1 MSHEYVLERIYT
13 ISFYPKLNSIPRTK
27 RAPRALRIVKEFVA
41 RHMKSED
48 ILIDPEVNE
57 YIWSRGIQK
66 PPRKISVRVKKADDD
81 IVEVYLV
88 GSDADQVF
96 KPEISEGPSIPIES
110 ELESEEEFEE
120 ESED

>member
-1 MSHEYVLERIYT
+1 MSHEYILERIYT
-13 ISFYPKLNSIPRTK
+13 IPFYPKLNSIPRTK

-41 RHMKSED
+41 RHMKTED

-57 YIWSRGIQK
+57 FIWSRGIQK
-66 PPRKISVRVKKADDD
+66 PPRKISVRLKKADDD

-88 GSDADQVF
+88 GSDADEVF
-96 KPEISEGPSIPIES
+96 KSEISEGPSLPIES

>member
-1 MSHEYVLERIYT
+1 
-13 ISFYPKLNSIPRTK
+13 
-27 RAPRALRIVKEFVA
+27 
-41 RHMKSED
+41 MKSED
-48 ILIDPEVNE
+48 ILIDKEVNE

-66 PPRKISVRVKKADDD
+66 PPRKISVRLKKADDD

-88 GSDADQVF
+88 GSDAEEVF
-96 KPEISEGPSIPIES
+96 KSEISEGPSMPIES

>member
-1 MSHEYVLERIYT
+1 MSHEYILERIYT
-13 ISFYPKLNSIPRTK
+13 IPFYPKLNSIPRTK

-41 RHMKSED
+41 RHMKSDD
-48 ILIDPEVNE
+48 ILIDTEVNE
-57 YIWSRGIQK
+57 FIWSRGIQK

-88 GSDADQVF
+88 GSEVDEVF

>member
-1 MSHEYVLERIYT
+1 M
-13 ISFYPKLNSIPRTK
+13 
-27 RAPRALRIVKEFVA
+27 
-41 RHMKSED
+41 
-48 ILIDPEVNE
+48 
-57 YIWSRGIQK
+57 
-66 PPRKISVRVKKADDD
+66 
-81 IVEVYLV
+81 EVYLV

>member
-1 MSHEYVLERIYT
+1 MSHEYLLERIYT
-13 ISFYPKLNSIPRTK
+13 IPFYPKLNSIPRTK

-41 RHMKSED
+41 RHMKSTD

-66 PPRKISVRVKKADDD
+66 PPRKISVRLKKADDD

-88 GSDADQVF
+88 GSDADEVF
-96 KPEISEGPSIPIES
+96 KSEISEGPSLPVES

>member
-13 ISFYPKLNSIPRTK
+13 IPFYPKLNSIPRTK
-27 RAPRALRIVKEFVA
+27 RAPRALRIVREFVA
-41 RHMKSED
+41 RHMKSDD
-48 ILIDPEVNE
+48 ILIDTEVNE
-57 YIWSRGIQK
+57 FVWSRGIQK
-66 PPRKISVRVKKADDD
+66 PPRKISVRVRKADDD

-88 GSDADQVF
+88 GSEVDDVF